1 MGYVIGAILVIIIVY
16 YLVVYVIAP
25 IAGVLGMIALS
36 IGVLYA
42 FGVSISSFVSSLK
55 LHINPYTTYVDN
67 NPKAVQGTRR
77 SYFFGPGYHQI
88 AITVKDAF
96 SNQAEYMETIKTW
109 WKGFRPNHGWIINI
123 WVDIFYIAA
132 CICTYVFGTIWTV
145 LFSSLLF
152 GVIFTG
158 MCGFYVF
165 FTLLWLGDRI
175 TLMVR
180 SIQSRCPNCKRISI
194 VPVFNCPDC
203 GAQHQN
209 LTPGPYGILTQK
221 CACGKKLPTTIFNGR
236 SQLEA
241 LCPYCQTSL
250 AASDAKQFG
259 IQLVGGVSAGKT
271 TFLASYWHHYIEQ
284 LKSDKQLEFTC
295 FPEEAFDELEY
306 WYQNGLSL
314 ATSETNATMY
324 SIVHKREGSIPIQM
338 TIYDVAGESFTNLSA
353 DIQQQQFRYCEGIV
367 IVIDP
372 TATPELNSDTIS
384 GFVSEFKQLKGIHS
398 SQLAQIPVAVII
410 SKADLFK
417 RELGVPKIKSIYNQA
432 IKSSEMADI
441 TLNSIRNDVCRSFL
455 LSHGFDGI
463 LNMID
468 SEFENTQYFSVSA
481 MGHEAEESS
490 PYEPWGVIE
499 PISWL
504 TQQAGVQL

>member
-1 MGYVIGAILVIIIVY
+1 MGYVIGAIIVIVIVY

-36 IGVLYA
+36 IGALYA
-42 FGVSISSFVSSLK
+42 FGVSISSFASSLK

-67 NPKAVQGTRR
+67 NPKSVQGTKR

-96 SNQAEYMETIKTW
+96 SNQAGYMSTVKTW
-109 WKGFRPNHGWIINI
+109 RQGFRPKHGWIINI

-132 CICTYVFGTIWTV
+132 CICTYVFGSIWTV

-180 SIQSRCPNCKRISI
+180 SIQSRCPNCKRISV
-194 VPVFNCPDC
+194 VPVFCCPDC
-203 GAQHQN
+203 GAQHMN
-209 LTPGPYGILTQK
+209 LTPGPYGVLTQK

-295 FPEEAFDELEY
+295 FPEEAFKELEY

-324 SIVHKREGSIPIQM
+324 SIVHKREGSDPIQM
-338 TIYDVAGESFTNLSA
+338 IIYDVAGESFTNLSA

-372 TATPELNSDTIS
+372 TATPELNVDTVS
-384 GFVSEFKQLKGIHS
+384 GFVSEFKQLKGIRS
-398 SQLAQIPVAVII
+398 TQLAQIPVAVII

-417 RELGVPKIKSIYNQA
+417 RELGVPKIKSIYNQVV
-432 IKSSEMADI
+432 KTSEENDI
-441 TLNSIRNDVCRSFL
+441 TLNSVRNDVCRNFL

-468 SEFENTQYFSVSA
+468 SEFGNTQYFSVSA
-481 MGHEAEESS
+481 MGHEAQESF

>member
-1 MGYVIGAILVIIIVY
+1 MGYLIGAIIVIVIVY

-42 FGVSISSFVSSLK
+42 FGVSISSFASSLI

-67 NPKAVQGTRR
+67 NPKAIQSTKR

-88 AITVKDAF
+88 VITVKDAF
-96 SNQAEYMETIKTW
+96 SSQAEYMETVKTW
-109 WKGFRPNHGWIINI
+109 WQGFRPQHGWIINI
-123 WVDIFYIAA
+123 WVDIFYIAT

-145 LFSSLLF
+145 LFSGLLF

-194 VPVFNCPDC
+194 VPVFSCPDC
-203 GAQHQN
+203 GTQHEK
-209 LTPGPYGILTQK
+209 LTPGSYGILTQK

-259 IQLVGGVSAGKT
+259 IQLVGCVSAGKT

-284 LKSDKQLEFTC
+284 LKCDKQLEFTRY
-295 FPEEAFDELEY
+295 PEEAFDELEY

-314 ATSETNATMY
+314 ATSVTNATMY
-324 SIVHKREGSIPIQM
+324 SIVHKRDGTVPIQM
-338 TIYDVAGESFTNLSA
+338 TIYDIAGESFTNLSA
-353 DIQQQQFRYCEGIV
+353 DIQQQQFRYCEGVV

-372 TATPELNSDTIS
+372 TATPELNIDTIS
-384 GFVSEFKQLKGIHS
+384 GFVREFKQLKGIHY

-417 RELGVPKIKSIYNQA
+417 RELGVPKIKSIYNQT
-432 IKSSEMADI
+432 IKTSETSDI
-441 TLNSIRNDVCRSFL
+441 TLNSVRNDVCRNFL

-468 SEFENTQYFSVSA
+468 SEFGNTQYFPVSA

>member
-1 MGYVIGAILVIIIVY
+1 M
-16 YLVVYVIAP
+16 
-25 IAGVLGMIALS
+25 
-36 IGVLYA
+36 
-42 FGVSISSFVSSLK
+42 
-55 LHINPYTTYVDN
+55 
-67 NPKAVQGTRR
+67 
-77 SYFFGPGYHQI
+77 
-88 AITVKDAF
+88 
-96 SNQAEYMETIKTW
+96 
-109 WKGFRPNHGWIINI
+109 
-123 WVDIFYIAA
+123 
-132 CICTYVFGTIWTV
+132 
-145 LFSSLLF
+145 
-152 GVIFTG
+152 
-158 MCGFYVF
+158 
-165 FTLLWLGDRI
+165 
-175 TLMVR
+175 
-180 SIQSRCPNCKRISI
+180 
-194 VPVFNCPDC
+194 
-203 GAQHQN
+203 
-209 LTPGPYGILTQK
+209 
-221 CACGKKLPTTIFNGR
+221 
-236 SQLEA
+236 
-241 LCPYCQTSL
+241 

-295 FPEEAFDELEY
+295 FPEEAFKELEY

-324 SIVHKREGSIPIQM
+324 SIVHKREGSDPIQM

-372 TATPELNSDTIS
+372 TATPELNVDTVS
-384 GFVSEFKQLKGIHS
+384 GFVSEFKQLKGIRS
-398 SQLAQIPVAVII
+398 TQLAQIPVAVII

-417 RELGVPKIKSIYNQA
+417 RELGVPKIKSIYNQVV
-432 IKSSEMADI
+432 KTSEENDI
-441 TLNSIRNDVCRSFL
+441 TLNSVRNDVCRNFL

-468 SEFENTQYFSVSA
+468 SEFGNTQYFSVSA
-481 MGHEAEESS
+481 MGHEAQESF